1 MTREIR
7 FNAFDMNCVG
17 HQSPGLWAHPRD
29 RSWQYKDLEYW
40 VELAEILERGKF
52 DGLFIADVLGVYD
65 VYHGNL
71 DAALRNSTQ
80 IPVNDPLQ
88 LVPAMALVTKNL
100 GFGLT
105 ASLSFEHPYTFAR
118 RLSTLDHLTKGRAG
132 WNIVTSY
139 LDSGAKNIGLGGQ
152 SAHDDR
158 YDVAD
163 EYMEVCYK
171 LWEGSWE
178 DDAVL
183 RDRAR
188 RIFTDP
194 AKVHPIRH
202 EGRYFKVPGVHLSE
216 PSPQRTPVLYQAGA
230 SARGRRFAGEHA
242 ECVFIATPSK
252 AVLKK
257 SVAAIRE
264 SVAAAGRDPRSVLIF
279 NLQTV
284 IVDET
289 DAKAKAK
296 YEDYKQYINLD
307 GALALGSGW
316 MGIDFGRYRPDE
328 PLRHIETNAVQSS
341 VEAFSSADPEQ
352 GLDGARAC
360 RMDRHRRSGAAVR
373 GRPSDRRGS
382 ARGMGRGDRRRRLQ
396 SRLCGD
402 PRDVQRHRDAPRPGT
417 AEAGRYKHDYA
428 PGTLREKL
436 FGGGPRLPNT
446 HVGARYRNLARPA
459 ARARRGGMRDKRMT
473 DKLDLP
479 PPAEKTDVLWFLPTH
494 GDGRY
499 LGSEIGAR
507 HVSLGYLSQIAR
519 AADELGYYGVL
530 LPTGRSC
537 EDSLGYRLRN
547 GPPHSAGCAFLSP
560 CGRVLQS
567 RPSPRARRRRS
578 TACRTE
584 DLLINVVTG
593 GDPVELK
600 GDGVFLNHDE
610 RYEVTDEF
618 LSIWRKL
625 MQGEEVTETHKHLK
639 IEKGKLLYP
648 PRQQPYPPLYF
659 GGSSGAGE
667 RRRRQ
672 ARGRLPHMGRAAQGR
687 CGEDRRRKGRG
698 RAIWPD
704 LFVRHPAACHRAR
717 DVRGGVARGG
727 LPDRQ
732 AG

>member
-7 FNAFDMNCVG
+7 LNAFDMNCVG

-65 VYHGNL
+65 VYHGAL
-71 DAALRNSTQ
+71 DAALRSSTQ
-80 IPVNDPLQ
+80 IPVNGPLQ

-252 AVLKK
+252 TVLKK

-264 SVAAAGRDPRSVLIF
+264 SVAATGRDPQSVLIF

-316 MGIDFGRYRPDE
+316 MGIDFGRYKPDE

-341 VEAFSSADPEQ
+341 VEAFSSADPGKVWTVRELAEWIGIG
-352 GLDGARAC
+352 GLGPLFVGGPQTVADLLEEWVEDTAVDGFNLAY
-360 RMDRHRRSGAAVR
+360 AVTHETF
-373 GRPSDRRGS
+373 SDIVTHLVPE
-382 ARGMGRGDRRRRLQ
+382 LQ
-396 SRLCGD
+396 KR
-402 PRDVQRHRDAPRPGT
+402 
-417 AEAGRYKHDYA
+417 GRYKHDYA

-446 HVGARYRNLARPA
+446 HVGARYRNLATLQPA
-459 ARARRGGMRDKRMT
+459 
-473 DKLDLP
+473 LDA
-479 PPAEKTDVLWFLPTH
+479 AE
-494 GDGRY
+494 
-499 LGSEIGAR
+499 
-507 HVSLGYLSQIAR
+507 
-519 AADELGYYGVL
+519 
-530 LPTGRSC
+530 
-537 EDSLGYRLRN
+537 
-547 GPPHSAGCAFLSP
+547 
-560 CGRVLQS
+560 
-567 RPSPRARRRRS
+567 
-578 TACRTE
+578 
-584 DLLINVVTG
+584 
-593 GDPVELK
+593 
-600 GDGVFLNHDE
+600 
-610 RYEVTDEF
+610 
-618 LSIWRKL
+618 
-625 MQGEEVTETHKHLK
+625 
-639 IEKGKLLYP
+639 
-648 PRQQPYPPLYF
+648 
-659 GGSSGAGE
+659 
-667 RRRRQ
+667 
-672 ARGRLPHMGRAAQGR
+672 
-687 CGEDRRRKGRG
+687 
-698 RAIWPD
+698 
-704 LFVRHPAACHRAR
+704 
-717 DVRGGVARGG
+717 
-727 LPDRQ
+727 
-732 AG
+732 

>member
-29 RSWQYKDLEYW
+29 RSSEYKDLEYW
-40 VELAEILERGKF
+40 VELAQILERGKF

-65 VYHGNL
+65 VYNANL
-71 DAALRNSTQ
+71 DAALRHSTQ

-88 LVPAMALVTKNL
+88 LVPAMALVTKHL

-139 LDSGAKNIGLGGQ
+139 LDSGAKNIGLTGQ

-163 EYMEVCYK
+163 EYLEVCYK

-178 DDAVL
+178 DDAIL
-183 RDRAR
+183 RDRTR

-194 AKVHPIRH
+194 TKVHPIRH
-202 EGRYFKVPGVHLSE
+202 DGRYFKVPGVHLSE

-230 SARGRRFAGEHA
+230 SSRGRRFAGEHA

-257 SVAAIRE
+257 AVAGIRE

-316 MGIDFGRYRPDE
+316 MGIDFGRYKPDE

-341 VEAFSSADPEQ
+341 VEAFSSADPNTVWTVRELAEWIGIG
-352 GLDGARAC
+352 GLGPLFVGGPQTTADLIEEWVEDTDVDGFNLAY
-360 RMDRHRRSGAAVR
+360 AVTHETF
-373 GRPSDRRGS
+373 SDI
-382 ARGMGRGDRRRRLQ
+382 AEHLVPELQ
-396 SRLCGD
+396 KR
-402 PRDVQRHRDAPRPGT
+402 
-417 AEAGRYKHDYA
+417 GRYKRDYA

-436 FGGGPRLPNT
+436 FGAGPRLPKT
-446 HVGARYRNLARPA
+446 HVGARYRNLAKRQPA
-459 ARARRGGMRDKRMT
+459 
-473 DKLDLP
+473 LDA
-479 PPAEKTDVLWFLPTH
+479 AE
-494 GDGRY
+494 
-499 LGSEIGAR
+499 
-507 HVSLGYLSQIAR
+507 
-519 AADELGYYGVL
+519 
-530 LPTGRSC
+530 
-537 EDSLGYRLRN
+537 
-547 GPPHSAGCAFLSP
+547 
-560 CGRVLQS
+560 
-567 RPSPRARRRRS
+567 
-578 TACRTE
+578 
-584 DLLINVVTG
+584 
-593 GDPVELK
+593 
-600 GDGVFLNHDE
+600 
-610 RYEVTDEF
+610 
-618 LSIWRKL
+618 
-625 MQGEEVTETHKHLK
+625 
-639 IEKGKLLYP
+639 
-648 PRQQPYPPLYF
+648 
-659 GGSSGAGE
+659 
-667 RRRRQ
+667 
-672 ARGRLPHMGRAAQGR
+672 
-687 CGEDRRRKGRG
+687 
-698 RAIWPD
+698 
-704 LFVRHPAACHRAR
+704 
-717 DVRGGVARGG
+717 
-727 LPDRQ
+727 
-732 AG
+732 

>member
-7 FNAFDMNCVG
+7 FNAFDMNCIG

-29 RSWQYKDLEYW
+29 PSWQYKDLEYW
-40 VELAEILERGKF
+40 VELAELLERGKF
-52 DGLFIADVLGVYD
+52 DGLFIADVPGVY
-65 VYHGNL
+65 VYRGNL
-71 DAALRNSTQ
+71 DAALRHSTQ

-88 LVPAMALVTKNL
+88 LVPAMALVAKNL

-163 EYMEVCYK
+163 EYLEVCYK

-194 AKVHPIRH
+194 AKVHSIRRD
-202 EGRYFKVPGVHLSE
+202 GRYFKVPGVHLSE

-230 SARGRRFAGEHA
+230 SARGRSFAGEHA

-264 SVAAAGRDPRSVLIF
+264 SVAAAGRDPHSVLIF

-289 DAKAKAK
+289 DGKAKAK

-316 MGIDFGRYRPDE
+316 MGIDFGRHRADE

-341 VEAFSSADPEQ
+341 VEAFSSADPGKVWTVRELAEWIGIGVLGPLFVGGPQ
-352 GLDGARAC
+352 TVADLLEEWVEDTDVDGFNLAY
-360 RMDRHRRSGAAVR
+360 AVTHETF
-373 GRPSDRRGS
+373 
-382 ARGMGRGDRRRRLQ
+382 GDIVTHLVPELQ
-396 SRLCGD
+396 KR
-402 PRDVQRHRDAPRPGT
+402 
-417 AEAGRYKHDYA
+417 GRYKHDCT

-436 FGGGPRLPNT
+436 FGEGPRLAKP
-446 HVGARYRNLARPA
+446 HVGARYRNLVNLQPA
-459 ARARRGGMRDKRMT
+459 
-473 DKLDLP
+473 LDA
-479 PPAEKTDVLWFLPTH
+479 AE
-494 GDGRY
+494 
-499 LGSEIGAR
+499 
-507 HVSLGYLSQIAR
+507 
-519 AADELGYYGVL
+519 
-530 LPTGRSC
+530 
-537 EDSLGYRLRN
+537 
-547 GPPHSAGCAFLSP
+547 
-560 CGRVLQS
+560 
-567 RPSPRARRRRS
+567 
-578 TACRTE
+578 
-584 DLLINVVTG
+584 
-593 GDPVELK
+593 
-600 GDGVFLNHDE
+600 
-610 RYEVTDEF
+610 
-618 LSIWRKL
+618 
-625 MQGEEVTETHKHLK
+625 
-639 IEKGKLLYP
+639 
-648 PRQQPYPPLYF
+648 
-659 GGSSGAGE
+659 
-667 RRRRQ
+667 
-672 ARGRLPHMGRAAQGR
+672 
-687 CGEDRRRKGRG
+687 
-698 RAIWPD
+698 
-704 LFVRHPAACHRAR
+704 
-717 DVRGGVARGG
+717 
-727 LPDRQ
+727 
-732 AG
+732 